1 MLGAAP
7 GTTRSTL
14 PLRYDVSMKI
24 AVIIPAA
31 GKSTRYGKKD
41 KLAED
46 LGGRPLLMRT
56 VEFFTKREEITQ
68 IIVVGPPHDL
78 AAFKE
83 RFGGALS
90 FHGVIIVEGGKE
102 RWESVRN
109 ALEVVREDI
118 DRIAVHDAARPALSN
133 DLFDQLMLATQA
145 RDAVAAALPI
155 TGTVKRTT
163 TEKQTIGEEDDIADA
178 IFGDAGR
185 SRVDI
190 YEVTET
196 LDRGGL
202 WELQTPQI
210 FTTDLLKRAYR
221 EAEEVH
227 ATDDAQLVEVLG
239 EVVHLVAGESRN
251 IKVTTKSDLSLMKA
265 ILGVKDAP
273 QRAPHKRF

>member
-1 MLGAAP
+1 MLGAVL
-7 GTTRSTL
+7 GTTRGTFR
-14 PLRYDVSMKI
+14 LRYDVSMKI

-46 LGGRPLLMRT
+46 LGGRPLLIRT
-56 VEFFTKREEITQ
+56 VEFFTKRAEITQ
-68 IIVVGPPHDL
+68 IIVVGPPHDI

-83 RFGGALS
+83 RFAAALT

-109 ALEVVREDI
+109 ALEVVQDDI
-118 DRIAVHDAARPALSN
+118 DRVAVHDAARPALSN
-133 DLFDQLMLATQA
+133 DLFDQLMLATQTC
-145 RDAVAAALPI
+145 DAVAAALPI
-155 TGTVKRTT
+155 TGTVKRAT
-163 TEKQTIGEEDDIADA
+163 TEKQTIGQEDDIADA
-178 IFGDAGR
+178 IFGDTGR
-185 SRVDI
+185 SKVDI

-196 LDRGGL
+196 LDRSGL

-210 FTTDLLKRAYR
+210 FTTELLKRAYCG
-221 EAEEVH
+221 AEEVH

-251 IKVTTKSDLSLMKA
+251 IKVTTKSDLSLIKA